1 MKNYLKK
8 GINYLTYSLP
18 LFFIG
23 PSVIYNAF
31 SNKQT
36 NWHYL
41 VLLVGIVLCIFAM
54 YFMFYGLV
62 FIVKHLFK
70 DE

>member
-1 MKNYLKK
+1 M
-8 GINYLTYSLP
+8 YSLP

-23 PSVIYNAF
+23 PPVIYNAF
-31 SNKQT
+31 SNQQT

-41 VLLVGIVLCIFAM
+41 VLFIGLAFCFFAM
-54 YFMFYGLV
+54 YFLFYGLV
-62 FIVKHLFK
+62 FIVKHLFD

>member
-1 MKNYLKK
+1 MKNYLNK
-8 GINYLTYSLP
+8 GFNYLSYSLP

-41 VLLVGIVLCIFAM
+41 VLLVGILLCFFAM

>member
-41 VLLVGIVLCIFAM
+41 VLLVGIVLCLFAM